1 MRPAAGSAV
10 HALRRAVPL
19 GLGLLLLTGV
29 IALPPAFAAPASVP
43 SVLIIDP
50 PKAEPLRRVPS
61 KPVIGPRLARATRP
75 PSVVRPPVSTW
86 EVTYTGF
93 ESNSQARQ
101 SFQAAVDTWAGLV
114 ASSVPIKVSATFKDL
129 GDPNILGQAGP
140 TDFVVLDRDRNGTR
154 DTAYPVALANAI
166 SQADVSP
173 PSSRSSGNDIDAEF
187 NNRAVDIYYGMDGAP
202 PRGFVDFQ
210 TVVLHELGHGL
221 GFLGSMEVDSSGIGT
236 FGAGTPFPDIY
247 DRFTVL
253 SQGALQGKPLLS
265 YPNGSSALGLALTSG
280 GIYWDGA
287 LGKAAYNGRPP
298 RLFAPE
304 KFQPASSYSHLS
316 DADFP
321 PLDVNSLMTPFV
333 ENDEVIHEP
342 GPIMLGMF
350 ADMGWS
356 TPPLPGYR
364 FTPIDPVRVLDTISG
379 IGTPVR
385 RLGPG
390 GFLDVQV
397 AGIGG
402 VPSDAKAVVLNLTGV
417 GPTSATDLR
426 AYPTPR
432 TGTAQPLVSNL
443 NLAAGEI
450 RANSVTVPVGESGR
464 VRILNSGGTTH
475 VLGDLSG
482 WYGDNALSS
491 YHPID
496 PVRLVDTRGGDGAPL
511 LGGQPRDVVV
521 TGMNAVPASATAV
534 LLTVTALN
542 ATSTTD
548 VRVYPTP
555 TSDSAPPQVSN
566 INLRPPGI
574 VPNLVISKVGAG
586 GAVRLLSSAG
596 SVDVLVDIA
605 GWYDTADG
613 ALFHVLAPKR
623 ILDTRTSPAPR
634 LFAGE
639 TRDLTVLGVAGVPVQ
654 ATAVVLN
661 VTGVGATRTTDVAVY
676 PNPGNDNVP
685 LVSNLNLLRGQTNA
699 DLVVSGVGAFG
710 QVRLRN
716 SGGELALVADVAG
729 WFGP

>member
-1 MRPAAGSAV
+1 LGLVLLAGGLSLAPAAA
-10 HALRRAVPL
+10 
-19 GLGLLLLTGV
+19 
-29 IALPPAFAAPASVP
+29 AAPTGP
-43 SVLIIDP
+43 SVLLTDA
-50 PKAEPLRRVPS
+50 PKIQTLRKAATTTVTS
-61 KPVIGPRLARATRP
+61 PRLVRSTRSPAAT
-75 PSVVRPPVSTW
+75 RPPVSTW

-154 DTAYPVALANAI
+154 DTAYPVALANAL
-166 SQADVSP
+166 SRADVSP

-187 NNRAVDIYYGMDGAP
+187 NNRAVDIYYGTDGAA

-221 GFLGSMEVDSSGIGT
+221 GFLGSMDVDSSGIGS
-236 FGAGTPFPDIY
+236 FGSGTPFPDIY

-253 SQGALQGKPLLS
+253 SQGAVQGKPLLS
-265 YPNGSSALGLALTSG
+265 FPNNSSALGQALTSG
-280 GIYWDGA
+280 GVYWDGA

-304 KFQPASSYSHLS
+304 KFQPASSFSHLS

-321 PLDVNSLMTPFV
+321 PTDVDSLMTPFV
-333 ENDEVIHEP
+333 ENNEVIHEP

-350 ADMGWS
+350 ADLGWS
-356 TPPLPGYR
+356 TPPLPGVR
-364 FTPIDPVRVLDTISG
+364 FTPIDPVRVLDTING

-390 GFLDVQV
+390 GFLDVHV
-397 AGIGG
+397 AGVGG
-402 VPSDAKAVVLNLTGV
+402 VPNDAKAVVLNLTGV

-432 TGTAQPLVSNL
+432 TGTAQPQVSNL
-443 NLAAGEI
+443 NLASGEI
-450 RANSVTVPVGESGR
+450 RANLVTVPVGESGR

-482 WYGDNALSS
+482 WYGETASS
-491 YHPID
+491 AYHPID
-496 PVRLVDTRGGDGAPL
+496 PVRLMDTRGAPGSEGTPL
-511 LGGQPRDVVV
+511 PAGQPRDVVV

-534 LLTVTALN
+534 ILTVTALN
-542 ATSTTD
+542 STSTTD

-555 TSDSAPPQVSN
+555 ADGSAPPQVSN

-574 VPNLVISKVGAG
+574 VPNLVISKVGSG
-586 GAVRLLSSAG
+586 GSVRLLNSAG

-623 ILDTRTSPAPR
+623 ILDTRTSAAPK
-634 LFAGE
+634 LVAGE
-639 TRDLTVLGVAGVPVQ
+639 TRDLTVLGVAGVPAQ

-676 PNPGNDNVP
+676 PNPGNDTVP

-699 DLVVSGVGAFG
+699 DLVVSGVGVAG